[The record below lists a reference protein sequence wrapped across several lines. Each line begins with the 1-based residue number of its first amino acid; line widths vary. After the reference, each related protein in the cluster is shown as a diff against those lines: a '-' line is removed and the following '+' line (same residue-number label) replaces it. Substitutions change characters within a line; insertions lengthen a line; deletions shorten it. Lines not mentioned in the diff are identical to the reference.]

1 MSKGRTPVGDGRGV
15 CPQPATPPLP
25 RGNILLAARSRAA
38 EVCGLRVPHKMQMQ
52 REHVGEEGEEGCRDS
67 KRR

>member
-1 MSKGRTPVGDGRGV
+1 MSKERTPVGEGMGGG
-15 CPQPATPPLP
+15 ATPPLP

-52 REHVGEEGEEGCRDS
+52 REHVGEEGRGGGCRDS

>member
-1 MSKGRTPVGDGRGV
+1 MSKGRTPVGDGRG
-15 CPQPATPPLP
+15 CNPTLP